1 VRLRRP
7 HDDRSWRG
15 LAADWLHDWVMG
27 TLAISNNRLVTP
39 VGDVIDL
46 E

>member
-7 HDDRSWRG
+7 RDDRSWRG
-15 LAADWLHDWVMG
+15 LAVDWLHDWFMG
-27 TLAISNNRLVTP
+27 KPAISNNRPVTR

-46 E
+46 Q

>member
-1 VRLRRP
+1 V
-7 HDDRSWRG
+7 
-15 LAADWLHDWVMG
+15 DWLHDWVMG
-27 TLAISNNRLVTP
+27 KPAISNNRLVTP